1 MKHIANIMQHQYGK
15 DEMTIGRIFESGRG
29 KSKKYIA
36 RMIAGESEVI
46 DESKNVVDVCNG
58 AIMAHP
64 FNFIDRPI

>member
-1 MKHIANIMQHQYGK
+1 MNPAIETAIFI
-15 DEMTIGRIFESGRG
+15 MTIGRIFESGRG

-46 DESKNVVDVCNG
+46 AESKNVVDVCNG